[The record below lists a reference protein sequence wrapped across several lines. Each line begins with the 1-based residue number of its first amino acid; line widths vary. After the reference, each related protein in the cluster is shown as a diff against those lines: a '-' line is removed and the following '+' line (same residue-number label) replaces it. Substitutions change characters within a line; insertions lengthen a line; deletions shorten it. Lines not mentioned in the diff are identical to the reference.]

1 MSSEF
6 QVPSTILLLLAAAG
20 FAAGFINV
28 LAGGGSFLTLPAM
41 IAAGLTAL
49 GANASSTAAL
59 FPAQVL
65 TAAMAR
71 KDMVLPRDGTD
82 GVSVRTLAVISTVG
96 GLFGAGLL
104 LVTPAALFDRIVP
117 WLILLATAVFAQGS
131 LGAGAL
137 ARGRFRLSRAGVYAV
152 QGLVSIYGGYFGGGI
167 GIMMLAAL
175 ILFGL
180 TDMRVMNSI
189 KIFLAMLMNVAAVA
203 TFMVAGLVHW
213 PQTLV
218 LMAGAVAGGI
228 AGIAAARRVPAV
240 WVRAT
245 VIVVGSVLTVAF
257 FIRAYA

>member
-1 MSSEF
+1 ML
-6 QVPSTILLLLAAAG
+6 ILLLLLAAG

-28 LAGGGSFLTLPAM
+28 LAGGGSFITLPAM

-49 GANASSTAAL
+49 GANASSTVAL

-71 KDMVLPRDGTD
+71 KDMAMPADAD
-82 GVSVRTLAVISTVG
+82 GVSVRTLAIISTVG
-96 GLFGAGLL
+96 GLFGAFLL
-104 LVTPAALFDRIVP
+104 LVTPASVFDRIVP
-117 WLILLATAVFAQGS
+117 WLLLLATAVFAQGS
-131 LGAGAL
+131 LGTGAL
-137 ARGRFRLSRAGVYAV
+137 ARRRFRLGRAGVYVV

-203 TFMVAGLVHW
+203 TFIVARLVHW

-218 LMAGAVAGGI
+218 LMAGALAGGVV
-228 AGIAAARRVPAV
+228 GISAARRVPAR
-240 WVRAT
+240 WVRLT
-245 VIVVGSVLTVAF
+245 VIGVGSVLTVAF
-257 FIRAYA
+257 FVRAYG

>member
-1 MSSEF
+1 ML
-6 QVPSTILLLLAAAG
+6 VTLLLLAAG
-20 FAAGFINV
+20 LAAGFINV
-28 LAGGGSFLTLPAM
+28 LAGGGSFITLPAM

-49 GANASSTAAL
+49 GANASSTVAL

-71 KDMVLPRDGTD
+71 KDLAMPQDAD
-82 GVSVRTLAVISTVG
+82 GVSVRTLASISTIG
-96 GLFGAGLL
+96 GLFGAALL
-104 LVTPAALFDRIVP
+104 LVTPASLFDRIVP

-137 ARGRFRLSRAGVYAV
+137 SRRRFRLGRTGVYAV
-152 QGLVSIYGGYFGGGI
+152 QGLVSVYGGYFGGGI

-180 TDMRVMNSI
+180 TDLRAMNSI

-218 LMAGAVAGGI
+218 LMAGALAGGLV
-228 AGIAAARRVPAV
+228 GIATARRVPAV
-240 WVRAT
+240 SVRAT
-245 VIVVGSVLTVAF
+245 VIVVGAILTVAF
-257 FIRAYA
+257 FARAYG